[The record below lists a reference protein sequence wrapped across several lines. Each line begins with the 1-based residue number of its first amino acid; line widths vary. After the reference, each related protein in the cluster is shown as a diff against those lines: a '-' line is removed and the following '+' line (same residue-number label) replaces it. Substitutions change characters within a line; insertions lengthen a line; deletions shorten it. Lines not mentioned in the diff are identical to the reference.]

1 MRKLTPSLFVLLLV
15 VACSPFA
22 PSTLS
27 PSSQATPSYA
37 VVFTEAPAPE
47 SPREAQ
53 ALPGGDVATVTF
65 AVDEYSLPAYED
77 LADAFHAAHPTI
89 RVIVVDID
97 RVKGNWAQFAPTPA
111 MMNELAS
118 SVDTFLLP
126 ESSLPVGLDSGA
138 LLDLTPLADGDP
150 LLQADDFFPG
160 ILDHF
165 RRQGRLWG
173 LPAGV
178 HETLIFYN
186 QGPVRKTVQSSLGA
200 R

>member
-1 MRKLTPSLFVLLLV
+1 MRQISILLGLATATLLLV
-15 VACSPFA
+15 LACSP
-22 PSTLS
+22 S
-27 PSSQATPSYA
+27 PSATLPRGSQATPSYI

-53 ALPGGDVATVTF
+53 ALPGGDVATLTF

-77 LADAFHAAHPTI
+77 SADVFHAAYPTI
-89 RVIVVDID
+89 RVVILDIG

-138 LLDLTPLADGDP
+138 LLDLMPLADGDP
-150 LLQADDFFPG
+150 SLQVDDFFPVSWTIFG
-160 ILDHF
+160 GRAGCGACPPACT
-165 RRQGRLWG
+165 RR
-173 LPAGV
+173 
-178 HETLIFYN
+178 
-186 QGPVRKTVQSSLGA
+186 
-200 R
+200 